1 MVSSLT
7 PLFLKAVISRSSHRD
22 LADLNDDG
30 RLTRDGFAV
39 ACHLIQGKI
48 AGKDIPTTLPTSLM
62 PPSMRTATVSAT
74 SPFHQPASEP
84 LGDLI
89 WDDHPSSPAMPQSQS
104 SIFQPQITGSL
115 SPQSTF
121 SPSQVSASQTQGQG
135 IFGPPGMACC
145 SLRERWKIQ
154 GAL

>member
-7 PLFLKAVISRSSHRD
+7 PPFLKAVISRSSHRD

-39 ACHLIQGKI
+39 AWHLIQGKI
-48 AGKDIPTTLPTSLM
+48 AGKDIPTTLPASLM
-62 PPSMRTATVSAT
+62 PPSMRAATVSAT
-74 SPFHQPASEP
+74 SPFQKPASEP

-89 WDDHPSSPAMPQSQS
+89 WDDSPSSPAMPQSQS
-104 SIFQPQITGSL
+104 SIFQPQKTGSL

-121 SPSQVSASQTQGQG
+121 SPFQVAGPQTQGQG
-135 IFGPPGMACC
+135 VFAPPGTVYC
-145 SLRERWKIQ
+145 SHRERWKIR